1 VRFSDRP
8 EIEAILDAC
17 AAGGYRVKD
26 LLLGLIE
33 SRIFLGN
40 VGCR

>member
-1 VRFSDRP
+1 EP
-8 EIEAILDAC
+8 A
-17 AAGGYRVKD
+17 GYRVRD

-40 VGCR
+40 AGCH